1 MINIGV
7 KSYDI
12 RDFFDETFVK
22 EYKEV
27 VIEYRNILDTNL
39 PTTKNDGNSTKSLE
53 LIKWIE
59 ERTNKDFS
67 YLYNKGQKE
76 YRYDYKFVM
85 AAYEYLDSIN
95 IDENWDLVS
104 QLSKD
109 VIPNFSSLSLMYAPP
124 QSKTHKYY
132 FMTDKINEVCLKKV
146 IEEFPY
152 MCNSLDDIR
161 WNTNEWFGHMIAM
174 PKGAFMSFHRDNTAD
189 RPFTLLNYVN
199 VDRTREDGGCFR
211 YFIHKDYDV
220 EDKESLDWSKYV
232 KFSPVIPQEDVEN
245 VKSLRYKYHNP
256 PNKTPEY
263 LESIDKFKNYNKYDI
278 VANYTTVNIL
288 LHKNHK
294 TKEEDKKY
302 FVLETPPSSDY
313 LGEQGIPHLVT
324 KNKSEEIRYTL
335 YRRVVWKEYLNELSR
350 SVVWKDIREIK

>member
-1 MINIGV
+1 MNNIGC

-12 RDFFDETFVK
+12 RDFFDETFVQ

-39 PTTKNDGNSTKSLE
+39 PTAKNDGNSTNNTD

-59 ERTNKDFS
+59 EHTDKDFS

-76 YRYDYKFVM
+76 YQYDYKFVTTT
-85 AAYEYLDSIN
+85 YEYLDSIN
-95 IDENWDLVS
+95 VDETYNIDYQPVN
-104 QLSKD
+104 QI
-109 VIPNFSSLSLMYAPP
+109 IPNISSLGLMYDPP
-124 QSKTHKYY
+124 QNKTSPYY
-132 FMTDKINEVCLKKV
+132 FMTDKINEVCLKKL

-199 VDRTREDGGCFR
+199 VDITLEDGGVYR
-211 YFIHKDYDV
+211 YYIPKDI
-220 EDKESLDWSKYV
+220 KN
-232 KFSPVIPQEDVEN
+232 FSPPGGSEI
-245 VKSLRYKYHNP
+245 
-256 PNKTPEY
+256 NKKTGYREGF
-263 LESIDKFKNYNKYDI
+263 LNTKFDQYDI
-278 VANYTTVNIL
+278 VTNYTKVNIM
-288 LHKNHK
+288 LHLNHK

-302 FVLETPPSSDY
+302 FGLEIPPLSGY
-313 LGEQGIPHLVT
+313 TGALGIPHLVT
-324 KNKSEEIRYTL
+324 KNKSDEVRYTL
-335 YRRVVWKEYLNELSR
+335 YRRVVWRDS
-350 SVVWKDIREIK
+350 